1 LTERRE
7 PRSDSRLER
16 AVSKDAHEV
25 ERRGERLI
33 DPDHDAPAQ
42 PGPMGERRAGRP
54 GGPRTTDP
62 PPSPPDD
69 EGPGT
74 PAWKKWAP
82 FVLTGIAILVAW
94 TLTPELSSPVAEGGH
109 YGFTSLLPALTTLV
123 LVFFTRDVV
132 SSLFLGIV
140 VAGFVVANVNIIQ
153 AFLIPSIG
161 SSSFAVILLVYLWAL
176 GGLIGIWTR
185 TGGAR
190 TFARWAA
197 AKVVRGPK
205 SAKVFAWMMGITFH
219 QGGTI
224 STVLAGTTVKAV
236 TDEQR
241 VSHEELTYL
250 VDSTASPV
258 ATVIPLNA
266 WPLYVAGLLVGTI
279 PIFATEQEV
288 VSFFF
293 RSIPF
298 NFYGILAVTMT
309 LLFALEVLPWEGKRM
324 RAARKRAR
332 ETGQLDR
339 PGSEP
344 LAAAELSRMKI
355 PTSYRPGLEDFAVPL
370 LVLVGVAM
378 TGVIGP
384 LIPAIQQGNIEIFL
398 SGISVP
404 IAEAFGLAVLAAM
417 LLAIVKGMELKEVI
431 DGFVDGCKGVTIG
444 AIILALAVTLGTV
457 SRELGTANFVVQTT
471 ADLVNPVFLPALF
484 MLICMVVA
492 FSIGSSWG
500 TYAVVFPL
508 AMPLA
513 YAINPDPFYLSLA
526 FGAVLG
532 GAVFGDQCSPISDT
546 TILSSLACGCDVM
559 DHVLTQLPLALAAAT
574 AGAVLATLLA
584 MTVV

>member
-1 LTERRE
+1 MTEDMSS
-7 PRSDSRLER
+7 RS
-16 AVSKDAHEV
+16 A
-25 ERRGERLI
+25 
-33 DPDHDAPAQ
+33 
-42 PGPMGERRAGRP
+42 
-54 GGPRTTDP
+54 
-62 PPSPPDD
+62 
-69 EGPGT
+69 T
-74 PAWKKWAP
+74 PLWRKVVP
-82 FVLTGIAILVAW
+82 FLLTGLAILVA
-94 TLTPELSSPVAEGGH
+94 TTTTPDPSAAISEGGH
-109 YGFTSLLPALTTLV
+109 YGFSSLLPALITLI

-140 VAGFVVANVNIIQ
+140 VAGFVVSDINIIQ
-153 AFLIPSIG
+153 GFLIPSLATE
-161 SSSFAVILLVYLWAL
+161 SFAVILLVYLWAL

-190 TFARWAA
+190 HFAQWAA
-197 AKVVRGPK
+197 TKVVRGPR
-205 SAKVFAWMMGITFH
+205 SAKVFAWLMGVTFH

-224 STVLAGTTVKAV
+224 STILAGTTVKSV
-236 TDEQR
+236 TDEQG
-241 VSHEELTYL
+241 VSHEELTYI

-258 ATVIPLNA
+258 ATIIPLNA
-266 WPLYVAGLLVGTI
+266 WPLYVAGLLIGTT
-279 PIFATEQEV
+279 PLFMTEQEV

-298 NFYGILAVTMT
+298 NFYGLAAITFT
-309 LLFALEVLPWEGKRM
+309 LLFALELLPWEGKRM
-324 RAARKRAR
+324 KAARVRAR
-332 ETGQLDR
+332 ETGRLDR
-339 PGSEP
+339 EGSEP
-344 LAAAELSRMKI
+344 LAAAELSHLKI
-355 PTSYRPGLEDFAVPL
+355 PTGYRPGLEDFAVPL
-370 LVLVGVAM
+370 LVLIGVAL

-384 LIPAIQQGNIEIFL
+384 LIPALRAGEIELFL

-417 LLAIVKGMELKEVI
+417 ALALLKGMELKEVV

-457 SRELGTANFVVQTT
+457 SRSLGTANFIVEMT
-471 ADLVNPVFLPALF
+471 AELVNPIILPALF
-484 MLICMVVA
+484 MGICMVVA

-513 YAINPDPFYLSLA
+513 YAINPDPFYLSIA

-559 DHVLTQLPLALAAAT
+559 DHVLTQLPLALMAAGLGAIAAT
-574 AGAVLATLLA
+574 ALAFVA
-584 MTVV
+584 M